1 MICMILWD
9 VNSEESRFI
18 MFAHDEIYFENSKN
32 EVKGITA
39 DTKLKKIFEKVSDTQ
54 ANYY

>member
-1 MICMILWD
+1 
-9 VNSEESRFI
+9 
-18 MFAHDEIYFENSKN
+18 MFAHNKIYFENSKN

-39 DTKLKKIFEKVSDTQ
+39 DTKLKKIFEKVTDTQ